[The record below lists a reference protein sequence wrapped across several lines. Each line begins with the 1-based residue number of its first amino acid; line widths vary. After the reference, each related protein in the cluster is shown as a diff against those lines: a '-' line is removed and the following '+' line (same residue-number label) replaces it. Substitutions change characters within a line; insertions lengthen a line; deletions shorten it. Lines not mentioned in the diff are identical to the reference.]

1 MVAAHQLPEQS
12 ELSQREAFINEMGH
26 PVYESELPSLPRPF
40 RYDGELHLVHYN
52 EIYDNISHAVSDN
65 QTNALAVVG
74 IFLKEVTPWMQET
87 AVQDSATVNSLRK
100 GALELA
106 RGAIQ

>member
-1 MVAAHQLPEQS
+1 MSIFTRNRSILTSP
-12 ELSQREAFINEMGH
+12 
-26 PVYESELPSLPRPF
+26 PF

-52 EIYDNISHAVSDN
+52 EAYDNISHAVSDN
-65 QTNALAVVG
+65 QTNSLAVVG

-100 GALELA
+100 AALELA
-106 RGAIQ
+106 RPWTGPSAPYIDMEARLIDFVSSIR